1 MLFCVSTILA
11 LANGR
16 IYTGKQP
23 LAFFGVPY
31 AQMFFPTS
39 YKCSCYND
47 QHCAGPTPN
56 FISWDDWEVGTALLL
71 TYLYQNPL
79 YSNLH
84 LGRYPSTLLKELP
97 KTTRQMQL
105 SFESS
110 SRNSEPSLIT
120 RLVDTGSWP
129 SPSRVMVTLLQ

>member
-23 LAFFGVPY
+23 LASFGVPY

-47 QHCAGPTPN
+47 QLC
-56 FISWDDWEVGTALLL
+56 SWDDWEVGTALLL

-79 YSNLH
+79 YCNLH

-129 SPSRVMVTLLQ
+129 SLSRVMVTLLQ